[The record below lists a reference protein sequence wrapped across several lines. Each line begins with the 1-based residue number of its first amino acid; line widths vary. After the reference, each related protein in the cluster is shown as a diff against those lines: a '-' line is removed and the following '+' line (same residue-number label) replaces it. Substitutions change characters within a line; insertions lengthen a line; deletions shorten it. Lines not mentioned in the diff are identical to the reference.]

1 MPEVTLRFYEELNDF
16 LPAALRKQDS
26 VQAFQAGQSVKHL
39 IEKLGVPHTEIEIV
53 LVNGQ
58 SVAFDHLLREGD
70 RISVYPMFESLDVSP
85 LLKLRERPLRNPR
98 FVADAHLGKLARLLR
113 LVGFDTRFR
122 NDAGDRALVDCSIAE
137 RRVLL
142 SRDRALLMHRELT
155 HGCYVHAIEPR
166 RQLEEVVERFD
177 LTAQMT
183 PFSRCTL
190 CNGALA
196 PVDPG
201 QIADRL
207 PNRVRHHYNEFWLC
221 RDCGQIYWKGSHY
234 RQLSARVDALRNRGD
249 S

>member
-26 VQAFQAGQSVKHL
+26 VQSFQAGQSVKHL
-39 IEKLGVPHTEIEIV
+39 IEKLGVPHTEIEII
-53 LVNGQ
+53 LVNGE
-58 SVAFDHLLREGD
+58 SVALDYPLREGD
-70 RISVYPMFESLDVSP
+70 RISVYPMFEALDVTP
-85 LLKLRERPLRNPR
+85 LLKLRGRPLRIPR
-98 FVADAHLGKLARLLR
+98 FIADAHLGKLARLLR

-122 NDAGDRALVDCSIAE
+122 NDAGDRALVDCSVAE
-137 RRVLL
+137 QRVLL
-142 SRDRALLMHRELT
+142 TRDRALLMHRELT
-155 HGCYVHAIEPR
+155 HGCYVHAIEPH
-166 RQLEEVVERFD
+166 RQLQEVVERFD
-177 LTAQMT
+177 LIAQMA

-190 CNGALA
+190 CNGELA
-196 PVDPG
+196 PVEPE

-234 RQLSARVDALRNRGD
+234 RQLSARVEALRNRGD